1 MAGHSKWSNIKHKK
15 GAADAKRGKAFSRVS
30 KEITTAVRQGL
41 PDPDGNPRLRAAIAS
56 AKAVNM
62 PKDGIERAIK
72 KGTGELGG
80 GVLEELVY
88 EAYGP
93 GGVAI
98 VIDILTDNRNRTA
111 SNIRLVFTKA
121 GLSLADSG
129 SVSRMFSRKARFV
142 LEGENIDED
151 SLYEILLEAD
161 VDVDEIQVGED
172 TAEIIA
178 PPEAFNDILAAL
190 ESTDLSIQES
200 ELTKIANPLIEAD
213 ASTAKKVMNIVDKL
227 EDDDDVSKVYTSMH
241 LTDEVIAE
249 LSEMD

>member
-1 MAGHSKWSNIKHKK
+1 MAGHSKWANIKHKK

-41 PDPDGNPRLRAAIAS
+41 PDPDANPRLRAAIAS
-56 AKAVNM
+56 AKAINM
-62 PKDGIERAIK
+62 PKDGIERAVK

-80 GVLEELVY
+80 GILEELMY

-111 SNIRLVFTKA
+111 SNIRLIFTKA
-121 GLSLADSG
+121 GLSLADPG
-129 SVSRMFSRKARFV
+129 SVSRMFSRKARFA
-142 LEGENIDED
+142 LEGENIDEE
-151 SLYEILLEAD
+151 SLYELLLEAD
-161 VDVDEIQVGED
+161 VDVEEIEVGEG

-178 PPEAFNDILAAL
+178 PPEAFNDILATL
-190 ESTDLSIQES
+190 ENTDMTIQES
-200 ELTKIANPLIEAD
+200 EVTKIANPLIDVD
-213 ASTAKKVMNIVDKL
+213 AATAQKVMKIVDKL

-241 LTDEVIAE
+241 LTDEVIGE
-249 LSEMD
+249 LSKLD